1 MWVLGID
8 LEEGKFCSCSPAL
21 SDCFTKNCLF
31 KMQSVATRTS
41 PKTMHTGWV
50 EGEA

>member
-1 MWVLGID
+1 MWVLKINP
-8 LEEGKFCSCSPAL
+8 EEGKSCSCSAAL
-21 SDCFTKNCLF
+21 SDCFTKNCLL
-31 KMQSVATRTS
+31 KMQSVATKTS